1 MPIGILGKKLG
12 MSQVFDESGSLIPV
26 TLIQAGPCPVLAT
39 RNVEKDGYSAVQLGF
54 EEKPER
60 LVNKPDLG
68 RFKKAGAK
76 PQRIVREFRV
86 DDPQQYE
93 VGKDVSVGIF
103 APGERVDVTGT
114 SKGRGYIGPKKRHH
128 ATPGPVTHGS
138 MYHNRPGSNGGSS
151 QPARTFPGK
160 TMAGHMGDEKVT
172 VKNLKIV
179 KTDADKN
186 LIYVLGSIPGT
197 NSGYVTIRKRSE
209 KN

>member
-103 APGERVDVTGT
+103 AAGERVDVTGT
-114 SKGRGYIGPKKRHH
+114 SKGRGFIGPKKRHH
-128 ATPGPVTHGS
+128 ATPGPETHGS

>member
-68 RFKKAGAK
+68 RFKKVGAK

-93 VGKDVSVGIF
+93 VGKKVSVEIF
-103 APGERVDVTGT
+103 AAGERVDVTGT